1 MKDQR
6 SGSQILWGFL
16 PEQTSDLR
24 GGIFKTAEWSNPVP
38 IDVED
43 SVIRRRLTQEM
54 EGWVAHGG
62 DQSMVRQLH
71 AGAPIEV
78 VGLNRD
84 QGVRVDR
91 FPLVWVC
98 SVCRRVERGRPK
110 QCAAGHADLRQLHFV
125 GYHECGRVVEPS
137 VPRCQAHNQVRM
149 PYQESMDA
157 SKIVFDC
164 PVCHV
169 QLQKGLGNWACPCG
183 KTYSQRKGAK
193 LLAYTIHRAASV
205 YSPQSLVMVNPASK
219 EKMRKLTADGGPR
232 NALTWVLGGLSGSPS
247 GPGQVTAASFVSNLI
262 AQGLSRELAE
272 QLMSMA
278 KEKGELA
285 EEEDIGALADAPK
298 TIIEAAEHS
307 AIDIALAT
315 SESRLQLQDLITG
328 DVPAELRQRYEQA
341 YPAAI
346 QRAGMTSVD
355 LVDRFPV
362 LKAVYGFTRGGF
374 EPGEARLNRFHG
386 KGNAYRVYGDLQ
398 QAEALMFQL
407 DPLQVHQ
414 WLTDRGHQLPPAADA
429 RVARTVIAAKADIP
443 TRFDEPAEQGT
454 LGQDLLTLTH
464 SMSHRAI
471 RQLAVLAGVDREGLG
486 EYLVPRFGVF
496 FLFAAT
502 RGDFVLGGI
511 QAVFENDLDLYLNT
525 LVSAES
531 RCALDPACSRNGGAC
546 HACMHLGEPVCGHF
560 NRFLDRKV
568 LFRQDGYLSAK
579 QTGELRTPNDVIDL
593 LPRGS
598 ERVLMFQGP

>member
-24 GGIFKTAEWSNPVP
+24 GGIFKTVEWKNSVP

-43 SVIRRRLTQEM
+43 SIIRRRLIQEM
-54 EGWVAHGG
+54 EGWAASGG
-62 DQSMVRQLH
+62 DQSVIRQLR

-78 VGLNRD
+78 VSVNRD

-110 QCAAGHADLRQLHFV
+110 RCADGHTDLRQLHFV

-137 VPRCQAHNQVRM
+137 IPRCQAHNQVRM
-149 PYQESMDA
+149 PYQASMDA
-157 SKIVFDC
+157 SKIIFDC
-164 PVCHV
+164 PICHV
-169 QLQKGLGNWACPCG
+169 QLQRGLGNWPCPCG
-183 KTYSQRKGAK
+183 NAYSQRKGAK
-193 LLAYTIHRAASV
+193 MLSYTVHRAATV

-219 EKMRKLTADGGPR
+219 EKMRKLNADGGPR
-232 NALTWVLGGLSGSPS
+232 NALTWVLGGLAGSPENPKRATS
-247 GPGQVTAASFVSNLI
+247 SSFVSTLME
-262 AQGLSRELAE
+262 QGMTRELAE
-272 QLMSMA
+272 QMASMA
-278 KEKGELA
+278 KAAGQLA
-285 EEEDIGALADAPK
+285 EEEHLGGLADAPEA
-298 TIIEAAEHS
+298 IIEAAEQS
-307 AIDIALAT
+307 AVDIALAT
-315 SESRLQLQDLITG
+315 SESRIQVCELVTG
-328 DVPAELRQRYEQA
+328 DVTAELRRRYEQD
-341 YPAAI
+341 YPAAV
-346 QRAGMTSVD
+346 RRSGMVSVD

-362 LKAVYGFTRGGF
+362 LKAVYGFTRGGLQ
-374 EPGEARLNRFHG
+374 PGDARLNRFHG
-386 KGNAYRVYGDLQ
+386 KGSAYRVYADLQ

-407 DPLQVHQ
+407 APVQVHE
-414 WLTDRGHQLPPAADA
+414 WLTNRGHGLAPVSDA
-429 RVARTVIAAKADIP
+429 REARNAIAAAANIP
-443 TRFDEPAEQGT
+443 TRFDEPIEPAP

-471 RQLAVLAGVDREGLG
+471 RQLAVLAGVEREGLG
-486 EYLVPRFGVF
+486 EYLVPRLGVF

-511 QAVFENDLDLYLNT
+511 QAVFENDLDTYLNT

-531 RCALDPACSRNGGAC
+531 RCALDPACGRNGGAC
-546 HACMHLGEPVCGHF
+546 HACMHLGEPVCDHF

-568 LFRQDGYLSAK
+568 LFGPCGYLSVNL
-579 QTGELRTPNDVIDL
+579 G
-593 LPRGS
+593 
-598 ERVLMFQGP
+598 RV

>member
-24 GGIFKTAEWSNPVP
+24 GGIYKTTEWKNPVP

-43 SVIRRRLTQEM
+43 SIIRRRLIQEM
-54 EGWVAHGG
+54 EGWVAMGG
-62 DQSMVRQLH
+62 DQSMVRQLY
-71 AGAPIEV
+71 AGTPIEV
-78 VGLNRD
+78 VSVNRD

-98 SVCRRVERGRPK
+98 STCRRVERGRPK
-110 QCAAGHADLRQLHFV
+110 RCAGGHTDLRQLHFV

-137 VPRCQAHNQVRM
+137 IPQCKVHNQVRM
-149 PYQESMDA
+149 PYQASMDA

-164 PVCHV
+164 PVCHT
-169 QLQKGLGNWACPCG
+169 QLQKGLGNWPCPCG
-183 KTYSQRKGAK
+183 NAYSQRKGAK
-193 LLAYTIHRAASV
+193 LLSYTVHRAATV

-232 NALTWVLGGLSGSPS
+232 SALTWVLGGLAG
-247 GPGQVTAASFVSNLI
+247 GPENGKHATASSFVATLM
-262 AQGLSRELAE
+262 AQGVTRELAE
-272 QLMSMA
+272 QMA
-278 KEKGELA
+278 AMARNAGQLA
-285 EEEDIGALADAPK
+285 EEEDLGRLATASEA
-298 TIIEAAEHS
+298 TIQAAEH
-307 AIDIALAT
+307 AAVDIALAT
-315 SESRLQLQDLITG
+315 SESRIEVSDLITE
-328 DVPAELRQRYEQA
+328 DVSTELRERYERD

-346 QRAGMTSVD
+346 QRAGLASVD

-362 LKAVYGFTRGGF
+362 LKAVYGFTRGGLQ
-374 EPGEARLNRFHG
+374 PGDARLNRFHG
-386 KGNAYRVYGDLQ
+386 KGSAYRIYADLQ

-407 DPLQVHQ
+407 NPVQMRQ
-414 WLTDRGHQLPPAADA
+414 WLINRSHRLPPANDA
-429 RVARTVIAAKADIP
+429 REARIAIAAAADIP
-443 TRFDEPAEQGT
+443 TRFDEPSERAS

-511 QAVFENDLDLYLNT
+511 QAVFENDLDVYLNT

-546 HACMHLGEPVCGHF
+546 HACMHLGEPVCDHF

-568 LFRQDGYLSAK
+568 LFGPDGYLSAN
-579 QTGELRTPNDVIDL
+579 LA
-593 LPRGS
+593 
-598 ERVLMFQGP
+598 RV

>member
-24 GGIFKTAEWSNPVP
+24 GGIFKTVGWNNPVA

-43 SVIRRRLTQEM
+43 SIIRRRLIQEM
-54 EGWVAHGG
+54 EGWTASGG
-62 DQSMVRQLH
+62 DQSMVRQLY

-78 VGLNRD
+78 VSVNRD

-98 SVCRRVERGRPK
+98 SACRRVEQGRPK
-110 QCAAGHADLRQLHFV
+110 QCAAGHRDLRQLHFV

-137 VPRCQAHNQVRM
+137 IPRCQAHNQVRM
-149 PYQESMDA
+149 PYQASMDA

-169 QLQKGLGNWACPCG
+169 QLQKGLGNWPCPCG
-183 KTYSQRKGAK
+183 NAYSRRKGAK
-193 LLAYTIHRAASV
+193 LLSYTIHRAASV
-205 YSPQSLVMVNPASK
+205 YSPQGLVMVNPASK

-232 NALTWVLGGLSGSPS
+232 NALTWVLGGLSG
-247 GPGQVTAASFVSNLI
+247 GPDNSTRVTASSFVRNLM
-262 AQGLSRELAE
+262 AQGMSRELAE
-272 QLMSMA
+272 QMMSMA
-278 KEKGELA
+278 KAAGQLA
-285 EEEDIGALADAPK
+285 EEEDLGALASAPEAV
-298 TIIEAAEHS
+298 IQAAEHS
-307 AIDIALAT
+307 AVDIALAT
-315 SESRLQLQDLITG
+315 SESRIQVRELITH
-328 DVPAELRQRYEQA
+328 DITAELRQQYEQD
-341 YPAAI
+341 YPAAV
-346 QRAGMTSVD
+346 QRAGMASVN

-362 LKAVYGFTRGGF
+362 LKAVYGFTRGSF
-374 EPGEARLNRFHG
+374 QPGETRLNRFHG
-386 KGNAYRVYGDLQ
+386 NGNAYRIYADLQ

-407 DPLQVHQ
+407 DPIQVHQ
-414 WLTDRGHQLPPAADA
+414 WLTNRGHRLLSVASA
-429 RVARTVIAAKADIP
+429 REARTVIAAAADIP
-443 TRFDEPAEQGT
+443 TRFDEPAARAT

-486 EYLVPRFGVF
+486 EYLVPRLGVF

-531 RCALDPACSRNGGAC
+531 RCALDPACSRSGGAC
-546 HACMHLGEPVCGHF
+546 HACMHLGEPVCDHF

-568 LFRQDGYLSAK
+568 LFGPSGYLSAS
-579 QTGELRTPNDVIDL
+579 LV
-593 LPRGS
+593 
-598 ERVLMFQGP
+598 RV

>member
-24 GGIFKTAEWSNPVP
+24 GGIFKTVEWSNPVP

-43 SVIRRRLTQEM
+43 IVIRRRLIQEM
-54 EGWVAHGG
+54 EGWVAGGG
-62 DQSMVRQLH
+62 DQSMVRQLSD
-71 AGAPIEV
+71 GVPIEV
-78 VGLNRD
+78 VSVNHG
-84 QGVRVDR
+84 QGVRVER

-98 SVCRRVERGRPK
+98 SICRRVERGHPK
-110 QCAAGHADLRQLHFV
+110 RCAAGHTDLRQLHFV

-137 VPRCQAHNQVRM
+137 IPRCQAHNQVRM
-149 PYQESMDA
+149 PYQASMDA

-164 PVCHV
+164 PICHI
-169 QLQKGLGNWACPCG
+169 QLQKGLGNWPCPCG
-183 KTYSQRKGAK
+183 NAYSQRKGAK
-193 LLAYTIHRAASV
+193 LLSYTVHRAASV
-205 YSPQSLVMVNPASK
+205 YSPQSLIMVNPASK

-232 NALTWVLGGLSGSPS
+232 NALTWVLGGLSG
-247 GPGQVTAASFVSNLI
+247 GPANPDRVTATSFVSNLM
-262 AQGLSRELAE
+262 AQGIPRELAE
-272 QLMSMA
+272 QMMAMA
-278 KEKGELA
+278 KTAGQLA
-285 EEEDIGALADAPK
+285 EEEDLGALASAPETVIK
-298 TIIEAAEHS
+298 VAEHS
-307 AIDIALAT
+307 AVDVALAT
-315 SESRLQLQDLITG
+315 SESRIQVSELITN
-328 DVPAELRQRYEQA
+328 DVTAELRQQYKQG

-346 QRAGMTSVD
+346 QRAGMASVD

-362 LKAVYGFTRGGF
+362 LKAVYGFTRGSF
-374 EPGEARLNRFHG
+374 QPGETRLNRFHG
-386 KGNAYRVYGDLQ
+386 KGNAYRIYADLQ

-407 DPLQVHQ
+407 DPTQVHQ
-414 WLTDRGHQLPPAADA
+414 WLTNRGHRLPPAANA
-429 RVARTVIAAKADIP
+429 REARTVMAAAVDIP
-443 TRFDEPAEQGT
+443 TRFDEPAEQATPGEE
-454 LGQDLLTLTH
+454 LLTLTH

-486 EYLVPRFGVF
+486 EYLVPRFGIF

-511 QAVFENDLDLYLNT
+511 QAVFENDLDLYLNA

-531 RCALDPACSRNGGAC
+531 RCALDPACSRNGGSC

-568 LFRQDGYLSAK
+568 LFGPNGYLSAH
-579 QTGELRTPNDVIDL
+579 LARA
-593 LPRGS
+593 
-598 ERVLMFQGP
+598 

>member
-24 GGIFKTAEWSNPVP
+24 GGIFKTVEWKNPLP

-43 SVIRRRLTQEM
+43 SIIRRRLIQEM
-54 EGWVAHGG
+54 EGWTAAGADPG
-62 DQSMVRQLH
+62 MVRQLY

-78 VGLNRD
+78 VSVNRD

-110 QCAAGHADLRQLHFV
+110 RCAGGHTDLRQLHFV
-125 GYHECGRVVEPS
+125 GYHECGRVLEPS
-137 VPRCQAHNQVRM
+137 IPSCQVHNQVRM
-149 PYQESMDA
+149 PYQASMDA
-157 SKIVFDC
+157 SKIIFEC

-169 QLQKGLGNWACPCG
+169 QLQKGLGNWPCPCG
-183 KTYSQRKGAK
+183 NAYSQRKGAK
-193 LLAYTIHRAASV
+193 MLSYTVHRAATV
-205 YSPQSLVMVNPASK
+205 YSPQSLIMVNPAGK
-219 EKMRKLTADGGPR
+219 EKMRRLTADGGSR
-232 NALTWVLGGLSGSPS
+232 NALTWVLGGLAH
-247 GPGQVTAASFVSNLI
+247 GPENFKRATSSSFVSSLI
-262 AQGLSRELAE
+262 AQGMTRELAE
-272 QLMSMA
+272 QMASMA
-278 KEKGELA
+278 KAAGQLA
-285 EEEDIGALADAPK
+285 EEGDLGYLASASEA
-298 TIIEAAEHS
+298 IIEAAEHS
-307 AIDIALAT
+307 ALDIALAT
-315 SESRLQLQDLITG
+315 SESRIQVPELITD
-328 DVPAELRQRYEQA
+328 DVADELRQRYEQD
-341 YPAAI
+341 YPVAV
-346 QRAGMTSVD
+346 QRAGMASVD

-362 LKAVYGFTRGGF
+362 LKAVYGFTRGGLK
-374 EPGEARLNRFHG
+374 PGEARLNRFHG
-386 KGNAYRVYGDLQ
+386 KGSAYRIYADLQ

-407 DPLQVHQ
+407 DPLHVHQ
-414 WLTDRGHQLPPAADA
+414 WLANRGHRLPPATDA
-429 RVARTVIAAKADIP
+429 REARSAIAATVDFP
-443 TRFDEPAEQGT
+443 TRFDEPSEQAT

-511 QAVFENDLDLYLNT
+511 QAVFENDLDSYLNA

-531 RCALDPACSRNGGAC
+531 RCPLDPACSRNGGAC
-546 HACMHLGEPVCGHF
+546 HACMHLGEPVCDHF

-568 LFRQDGYLSAK
+568 LFGPTGYLSVNLA
-579 QTGELRTPNDVIDL
+579 
-593 LPRGS
+593 
-598 ERVLMFQGP
+598 RV